1 MATTFQNVQ
10 DRINLDYLNRTDLVN
25 ETQRAIIRA
34 INHYQYERFWFNQT
48 ATAIA
53 CSTAVTT
60 ISLPADFI
68 ALDMVTAKSTS
79 AGFAGGYI
87 IQQRSMERVT
97 YRNAFGAAS
106 GFPLE
111 CAVYNQTLNLYPL
124 PHSAYSLTIRYVNV
138 LPALAL
144 SGDTNDWLSAAEDL
158 IVFHAA
164 ADVLQNIIRGRA
176 DEVQVMQQ
184 MEQQALAS
192 LQRARNI
199 RLNTNEDL
207 SEVGPLGRQFPSK
220 TGGGDP
226 ADQLNTA
233 NPNPQNPTQ
242 MGPSR

>member
-10 DRINLDYLNRTDLVN
+10 DRINLDYLNRTDLTN

-48 ATAIA
+48 ATAITMA
-53 CSTAVTT
+53 TATGVM
-60 ISLPADFI
+60 SLPADFI
-68 ALDMVTAKSTS
+68 ALDMVTVVANGATS
-79 AGFAGGYI
+79 I
-87 IQQRSMERVT
+87 VQQRSMERVV
-97 YRNAFGAAS
+97 YRQSFGASAS
-106 GFPLE
+106 GVPQE
-111 CAVYNQTLNLYPL
+111 CAVYNNTLNFYPTK
-124 PHSAYSLTIRYVNV
+124 PDSAYSVTVRYVNV
-138 LPALAL
+138 LPALSA
-144 SGDTNDWLSAAEDL
+144 GTDTNDWLSAAEDL

-176 DEVQVMQQ
+176 DEVAVMQQ
-184 MEQQALAS
+184 MEQQALAT

-226 ADQLNTA
+226 ADNLQPA
-233 NPNPQNPTQ
+233 NPQNP
-242 MGPSR
+242 MGLAPGR